1 MRRKNY
7 KGRCEKRTLTK
18 CQEVVRTYDEIQYAY
33 ADVLERNSDVKSYQC
48 NVVLDG
54 VESDVYTSDYVCVMT
69 DGDLMVR
76 ECVQRERLQKP
87 MTVRLL
93 DISRTYW
100 LRRGVTD
107 WGIVIDEEK

>member
-33 ADVLERNSDVKSYQC
+33 ADMLERNNDVKSYQC
-48 NVVLDG
+48 NVLLDG
-54 VESDVYTSDYVCVMT
+54 IEENSYTSDFVCT
-69 DGDLMVR
+69 KNDGDLMVR
-76 ECVQRERLQKP
+76 ECVQRDRIQKP

-107 WGIVIDEEK
+107 WGIVTNEEE